1 MCCAYAAGM
10 KGLIAVDLDGTLLD
24 SSGKVSPRNIKAIGD
39 LRDAGFKVV
48 PATGRSWRESRRVF
62 EVIQAKGM
70 AVTSGGSV
78 LSDAATGKTIERLV
92 IDPELVLRLTLA
104 LLERGLLAHLLRDHD
119 SSCHDYCL
127 VGTGHVNPATEWWL
141 KTHEVDV
148 RRVDTIDDL
157 KKLGFD
163 HVLRVGAVERGDVL
177 APVCAA
183 MREQFHGQAT
193 MQSWSAVTSNAAI
206 GSETHLL
213 EMYCVNTDKWTM
225 IQRLRDRHG
234 LSNDQVFAIGDGLND
249 LIMVREAGVGIAMQN
264 AHAELRP
271 LAKHIAPHHH
281 DDGFAHVVE
290 QILSGSISAQTLR
303 SVV

>member
-78 LSDAATGKTIERLV
+78 LSDAATGKTIERLTM
-92 IDPELVLRLTLA
+92 DPELVLRLTLA

-183 MREQFHGQAT
+183 MREQFHGQST

-225 IQRLRDRHG
+225 IQKLRDRHG

-281 DDGFAHVVE
+281 EDGFAHVVE

-303 SVV
+303 SAV

>member
-1 MCCAYAAGM
+1 
-10 KGLIAVDLDGTLLD
+10 
-24 SSGKVSPRNIKAIGD
+24 
-39 LRDAGFKVV
+39 
-48 PATGRSWRESRRVF
+48 
-62 EVIQAKGM
+62 M

-213 EMYCVNTDKWTM
+213 EMYCVGTDKWTM
-225 IQRLRDRHG
+225 IQKLRDRHG

-271 LAKHIAPHHH
+271 LANHIAPHHH

-290 QILSGSISAQTLR
+290 QILSGAISARAVR
-303 SVV
+303 SAV

>member
-24 SSGKVSPRNIKAIGD
+24 SSGKVSPRNIKAIAD

-141 KTHEVDV
+141 KAHEVDV

-271 LAKHIAPHHH
+271 LANHIAPHHH

-290 QILSGSISAQTLR
+290 QILSGAISARAVR
-303 SVV
+303 SAV

>member
-1 MCCAYAAGM
+1 M

-78 LSDAATGKTIERLV
+78 LSDAATGKTIERLTM
-92 IDPELVLRLTLA
+92 DPELVLRLTLA

-281 DDGFAHVVE
+281 EDGFAHVVE

>member
-1 MCCAYAAGM
+1 MCCAYAADM

-78 LSDAATGKTIERLV
+78 LSDAATGKTIERLTM
-92 IDPELVLRLTLA
+92 DPELVLRLTLA

-148 RRVDTIDDL
+148 RRVDTIEDL

-183 MREQFHGQAT
+183 MREQFQGQAT

-281 DDGFAHVVE
+281 EDGFAHVVE
-290 QILSGSISAQTLR
+290 QILSGAISARAVR
-303 SVV
+303 SAV

>member
-1 MCCAYAAGM
+1 M

-24 SSGKVSPRNIKAIGD
+24 SSGKVSPRNIKAIAD

-92 IDPELVLRLTLA
+92 MDPELVLRLTLA

-127 VGTGHVNPATEWWL
+127 VGTGQVNPATEWWL

-225 IQRLRDRHG
+225 IQKLRDRHG

-264 AHAELRP
+264 AHADLRP

-303 SVV
+303 SAV

>member
-1 MCCAYAAGM
+1 MCGAYAEAM
-10 KGLIAVDLDGTLLD
+10 KGLVAVDLDGTLLD
-24 SSGKVSPRNIKAIGD
+24 SSGKVSPRNIKAFCD
-39 LRDAGFKVV
+39 LRDAGYKVV

-62 EVIQAKGM
+62 EAINATGM

-78 LSDAATGKTIERLV
+78 LSDAATGKTIERIV
-92 IDPELVLRLTLA
+92 IDPALVRRLTLA

-225 IQRLRDRHG
+225 IQKLRDRHG

-281 DDGFAHVVE
+281 EDGFAHVVE

-303 SVV
+303 SAV

>member
-24 SSGKVSPRNIKAIGD
+24 SSGKVSPRNIKAIAD

-225 IQRLRDRHG
+225 IQKLRDRHG

-281 DDGFAHVVE
+281 EDGFAHVVE

-303 SVV
+303 SAV

>member
-24 SSGKVSPRNIKAIGD
+24 SSGKVSPRNIKAIAD

-62 EVIQAKGM
+62 EVINATGM

-127 VGTGHVNPATEWWL
+127 VGTGQVNPATEWWL
-141 KTHEVDV
+141 KAHEVDV

-303 SVV
+303 SAV

>member
-24 SSGKVSPRNIKAIGD
+24 SSGKVSPRNIKAIAD

-78 LSDAATGKTIERLV
+78 LSDAATGKTIERLTM
-92 IDPELVLRLTLA
+92 DPELVLRLTLA

-225 IQRLRDRHG
+225 IQKLRDRHG

-271 LAKHIAPHHH
+271 LANHIAPHHH

-303 SVV
+303 SAV

>member
-78 LSDAATGKTIERLV
+78 LSDAATGKTIERLTM
-92 IDPELVLRLTLA
+92 DPELVLRLTLA

-271 LAKHIAPHHH
+271 LANHIAPHHH

-303 SVV
+303 SAV

>member
-1 MCCAYAAGM
+1 MRCPYAANM
-10 KGLIAVDLDGTLLD
+10 KGLIAVDLDGTLLNAR
-24 SSGKVSPRNIKAIGD
+24 GQVSPRNIQAIAD

-78 LSDAATGKTIERLV
+78 LSDASTGKTVERLA
-92 IDPELVLRLTLA
+92 INPELVRRLTEAVLA
-104 LLERGLLAHLLRDHD
+104 RGLLAHLLRDHD

-127 VGTGHVNPATEWWL
+127 VGTGEVNPATEWWL
-141 KTHEVDV
+141 KNHHVDV
-148 RRVDTIDDL
+148 RRVDSIEDL
-157 KKLGFD
+157 EKLGFD
-163 HVLRVGAVERGDVL
+163 NVLRVGAVERGDVL

-183 MREQFHGQAT
+183 MREQFHGQAS

-213 EMYCVNTDKWTM
+213 EIYCVDTDKWTM
-225 IQRLRDRHG
+225 IQKLRDRHG
-234 LSNDQVFAIGDGLND
+234 LTNDQVFAIGDGLND

-271 LAKHIAPHHH
+271 IAKHIAPHHH
-281 DDGFAHVVE
+281 DDGFAHAVD
-290 QILSGSISAQTLR
+290 QILSGAIHAQSVRSAM
-303 SVV
+303 

>member
-92 IDPELVLRLTLA
+92 MDPELVLRLTLA

-213 EMYCVNTDKWTM
+213 EMYCVGTDKWTM
-225 IQRLRDRHG
+225 IQKLRDRHG

-281 DDGFAHVVE
+281 EDGFAHVVE

>member
-24 SSGKVSPRNIKAIGD
+24 SSGKVSPRNIKAIAD

-78 LSDAATGKTIERLV
+78 LSDAATGKTIERLTM
-92 IDPELVLRLTLA
+92 DPELVLRLTLA

-141 KTHEVDV
+141 KAHEVDV

-225 IQRLRDRHG
+225 IQKLRDRHG

-281 DDGFAHVVE
+281 EDGFAHVVE

>member
-24 SSGKVSPRNIKAIGD
+24 SSGKVSPRNIKAIAD

-141 KTHEVDV
+141 KAHEVDV

-281 DDGFAHVVE
+281 EDGFAHVVE

-303 SVV
+303 SAV

>member
-1 MCCAYAAGM
+1 M

-24 SSGKVSPRNIKAIGD
+24 SSGKVSPRNIKAIAD

-78 LSDAATGKTIERLV
+78 LSDAATGKTIERLTM
-92 IDPELVLRLTLA
+92 DPELVLRLTLA

-225 IQRLRDRHG
+225 IQKLRDRHG

-271 LAKHIAPHHH
+271 LANHIAPHHH

-303 SVV
+303 SAV

>member
-10 KGLIAVDLDGTLLD
+10 RGLIAVDLDGTLLD

-281 DDGFAHVVE
+281 EDGFAHVVE

>member
-92 IDPELVLRLTLA
+92 MDPELVLRLTLA

-271 LAKHIAPHHH
+271 LANHIAPHHH

-290 QILSGSISAQTLR
+290 QILSGAISARAVR
-303 SVV
+303 SAV

>member
-92 IDPELVLRLTLA
+92 MDPELVLRLTLA

-281 DDGFAHVVE
+281 EDGFAHVVE

>member
-92 IDPELVLRLTLA
+92 MDPELVLRLTLA

-234 LSNDQVFAIGDGLND
+234 LSNDQVFAIGDGLNV

-281 DDGFAHVVE
+281 EDGFAHVVE

>member
-1 MCCAYAAGM
+1 M

-24 SSGKVSPRNIKAIGD
+24 SSGKVSPRNIKAIAD

-78 LSDAATGKTIERLV
+78 LSDAATGKTIERLTM
-92 IDPELVLRLTLA
+92 DPELVLRLTLA

-127 VGTGHVNPATEWWL
+127 VGTGQVNPATEWWL
-141 KTHEVDV
+141 KAHEVDV

-225 IQRLRDRHG
+225 IQKLRDRHG

-249 LIMVREAGVGIAMQN
+249 LIMEREAGVGIAMQN

-281 DDGFAHVVE
+281 EDGFAHVVE
-290 QILSGSISAQTLR
+290 QILSGAISARAVR
-303 SVV
+303 SAV

>member
-1 MCCAYAAGM
+1 M

-24 SSGKVSPRNIKAIGD
+24 SSGKVSPRNIKAIAD

-78 LSDAATGKTIERLV
+78 LSDAATGKTIERLTM
-92 IDPELVLRLTLA
+92 DPELVLRLTLA

-141 KTHEVDV
+141 KAHEVDV

-281 DDGFAHVVE
+281 EDGFAHVVE

>member
-92 IDPELVLRLTLA
+92 MDPELVLRLTLA

-225 IQRLRDRHG
+225 IQKLRDRHG

-281 DDGFAHVVE
+281 EDGFAHVVE

>member
-24 SSGKVSPRNIKAIGD
+24 SSGKVSPRNIKAIAD

-78 LSDAATGKTIERLV
+78 LSDAATGKTIERLTM
-92 IDPELVLRLTLA
+92 DPELVLRLTLA

-213 EMYCVNTDKWTM
+213 EMYCVGTDKWTM
-225 IQRLRDRHG
+225 IQKLRDRHG

-281 DDGFAHVVE
+281 EDGFAHVVE

>member
-1 MCCAYAAGM
+1 M

-24 SSGKVSPRNIKAIGD
+24 SSGKVSPRNIKAIAD

-127 VGTGHVNPATEWWL
+127 VGTGQVNPATEWWL
-141 KTHEVDV
+141 KAHEVDV

-225 IQRLRDRHG
+225 IQKLRDRHG

-281 DDGFAHVVE
+281 EDGFAHVVE

>member
-78 LSDAATGKTIERLV
+78 LSDAATGKTIERLTM
-92 IDPELVLRLTLA
+92 DPELVLRLTLA

-281 DDGFAHVVE
+281 EDGFAHVVE

>member
-1 MCCAYAAGM
+1 M

-24 SSGKVSPRNIKAIGD
+24 SSGKVSPRNIKAIAD

-78 LSDAATGKTIERLV
+78 LSDAATGKTIERLTM
-92 IDPELVLRLTLA
+92 DPELVLRLTLA

-225 IQRLRDRHG
+225 IQKLRDRHG

-281 DDGFAHVVE
+281 EDGFAHVVE

-303 SVV
+303 SAV